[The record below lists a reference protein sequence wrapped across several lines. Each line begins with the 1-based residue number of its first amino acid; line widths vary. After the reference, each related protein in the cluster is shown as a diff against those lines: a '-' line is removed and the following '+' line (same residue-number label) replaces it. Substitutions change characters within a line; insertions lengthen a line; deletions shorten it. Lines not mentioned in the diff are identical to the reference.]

1 MSRLRI
7 GLALAR
13 SLAIYYGVPFR
24 ARRLRGFY
32 RQFVPPGSLCFDI
45 GAHVGNRIRCW
56 RSLGARVVAVEPH
69 PDLLRVL
76 RLLYGADPAV
86 HLVPAALGSAPGTAP
101 LLVDEGNLTVSTLSA
116 DWVERVSADPSFDG
130 LRWQRVSETTVTT
143 LDDLIARFGDPAFVK
158 IDVEGFEAEVLAGA
172 SRPLRAL
179 SFEYLEC
186 ALELALDCLDRLAQ
200 LGPYRYNWSRG
211 ESHRLVS
218 AGWIDADGM
227 RRLVERAGLG
237 SGSGDIYA
245 KRVEPGDI

>member
-56 RSLGARVVAVEPH
+56 RSLGARVVAAEPH
-69 PDLLRVL
+69 PDLLRLL

-86 HLVPAALGSAPGTAP
+86 RLVPSALGRAPGTAP

-116 DWVERVSADPSFDG
+116 DWVQRVSADPSFDG
-130 LRWQRVSETTVTT
+130 LRWQRVSKTTVTT
-143 LDDLIARFGDPAFVK
+143 LDDLIARFGEPAFVMHLQLRP
-158 IDVEGFEAEVLAGA
+158 D
-172 SRPLRAL
+172 RPLARVAV
-179 SFEYLEC
+179 EHVIE
-186 ALELALDCLDRLAQ
+186 ALEERGYFLQ
-200 LGPYRYNWSRG
+200 LPP
-211 ESHRLVS
+211 ELPIEDEI
-218 AGWIDADGM
+218 A
-227 RRLVERAGLG
+227 RRF
-237 SGSGDIYA
+237 S
-245 KRVEPGDI
+245 